1 VSGIGWVDWLLL
13 AALLLSVLVGLWRG
27 FVLEVLALAGW
38 VVAYFTAHWA
48 APMWAPHLPIGE
60 PRSNL
65 NFVAAFALAFIIT
78 LVLWGLASR
87 LVRLLVNATP
97 LRGVDRVLG
106 AAFGVARGLVLLLVL
121 ATVVSLTPAAQSPE
135 WRGSQGAWLLADALQ
150 QLKPHLPDGITRLL
164 PADTTAP
171 QSPNP
176 AAPAKRQPKE
186 A

>member
-1 VSGIGWVDWLLL
+1 MSIGWVDWLLL
-13 AALLLSVLVGLWRG
+13 AALVLSVLVGLWRG

-38 VVAYFTAHWA
+38 VVAYLAAHWL

-60 PRSNL
+60 PQSKL
-65 NFVAAFALAFIIT
+65 NFVAAFALVFIAT

-106 AAFGVARGLVLLLVL
+106 AAFGVVRGVVLLLVL
-121 ATVVSLTPAAQSPE
+121 ATAVALTPAAQSPE
-135 WRGSQGAWLLADALQ
+135 WQRSQGAWLLADALQ
-150 QLKPHLPDGITRLL
+150 QIKPHLPAGVNRLL
-164 PADTTAP
+164 PDATAP
-171 QSPNP
+171 HSPGP
-176 AAPAKRQPKE
+176 AMPTKRQPKE